1 MRANEKEL
9 KRKVADAILA
19 MNRMLPRLSSYA
31 STLSGKPVRV
41 VVGEQ
46 TKTDGRTIWIRP
58 PLSLADAGD
67 DVRDLCGLRTE
78 DGRLECPACASREQT
93 MVALR
98 HEIGHIIHNSFE
110 LIPSDSMRDALDD
123 AGFDVS
129 DMKTPNALTSDV
141 IHLASQT
148 GNKALT
154 LLSQVTDDVRVDQ
167 LNCASSAAFRQV
179 YQDERRWDLEFGL
192 DDSLPPAIEAD
203 EHVQIML
210 GLLSAPM
217 GVDVHGVLCDRA
229 LEIVTDSEV
238 TRLLADVGDVARVPT
253 VTVDL
258 YRRLIDLGV
267 YTGDEFEDQP
277 QQDEDADS
285 GDTQGTGGGGPA
297 TDEQINAAMEAVTA
311 MVGHEPGGHAPDGEA
326 ETALDGVAL
335 NTALEDAIETVLSQI
350 AETGGPQMEVGA
362 VRVHREDEGHLRAGG
377 SRARRDTV
385 PESLLG
391 SLVAQARSTFQEN
404 RRVKYHRNVTRGRVA
419 PSVLGKRAWNEQDKR
434 LFAQRHV
441 PDKRSYSVL
450 VGMDNSGSTS
460 GSRSRDLRKAS
471 LAIAQ
476 MCNRVGVEVGLYAHT
491 SEYDDVAIYEMKAPT
506 APWKPEVERQL
517 WSLGI
522 GESNADGTILTV
534 YRRQLQRSAATHKIL
549 LYFTDGVI
557 PGYGGNDQ
565 EQTMRDE
572 VEECRRAGIT
582 LLGVGV
588 GTNSPEAF
596 GIETVRLDGDQD
608 LKNVLAILA
617 EKIGV

>member
-1 MRANEKEL
+1 MRAHDKEL
-9 KRKVADAILA
+9 QRKVADAILA

-31 STLSGKPVRV
+31 STLSGKPIRV

-67 DVRDLCGLRTE
+67 DVRDLCGLRTA
-78 DGRLECPACASREQT
+78 DGRLECPACAAREQT

-98 HEIGHIIHNSFE
+98 HEIGHIIHHSFD
-110 LIPSDSMRDALDD
+110 LIPSDSMRAALKD
-123 AGFDVS
+123 AGFDVFG
-129 DMKTPNALTSDV
+129 MKIPNSLTSDAV
-141 IHLASQT
+141 LLAELT

-154 LLSQVTDDVRVDQ
+154 LLTQVADDVRVDQ

-179 YQDERRWDLEFGL
+179 YQDERRWDLEFGM
-192 DDSLPPAIEAD
+192 DGALPPAIEAD
-203 EHVQIML
+203 EHVQVIL

-217 GVDVHGVLCDRA
+217 GVDVRGVLGDRA
-229 LEIVTDSEV
+229 LEVVTDSEV
-238 TRLLADVGDVARVPT
+238 TRILADIGDIARVPK
-253 VTVDL
+253 VAAEL
-258 YRRLIDLGV
+258 YRRLIDLGI
-267 YTGDEFEDQP
+267 YTGNEFEDQP
-277 QQDEDADS
+277 QQDEDTDS
-285 GDTQGTGGGGPA
+285 GDGQGADGGGPA
-297 TDEQINAAMEAVTA
+297 TDEQIDAAAAAVAA
-311 MVGHEPGGHAPDGEA
+311 MVGHGPGDHAPDGETEVA
-326 ETALDGVAL
+326 MSAAGRELD
-335 NTALEDAIETVLSQI
+335 LEDAIEAVLSQI
-350 AETGGPQMEVGA
+350 VETGGPQADVGA
-362 VRVHREDEGHLRAGG
+362 VRVYREDEGWLRTGG
-377 SRARRDTV
+377 TRARRETV

-460 GSRSRDLRKAS
+460 GSRAQMLRKTS

-476 MCNRVGVEVGLYAHT
+476 MCNRIGVEVGLYAHT
-491 SEYDDVAIYEMKAPT
+491 SEYEDVAIYEMKAPT
-506 APWKPEVERQL
+506 APWRPEVESQL
-517 WSLGI
+517 WNLGI

-557 PGYGGNDQ
+557 PGYGGGGQ

-572 VEECRRAGIT
+572 VEACRRAGIT

-588 GTNSPEAF
+588 GTSSPEKF

-608 LKNVLAILA
+608 LRNVLEVIA
-617 EKIGV
+617 EKVGV